1 MYQYILFNF
10 TVRGF
15 PRTEKGRATMKNKN
29 SVFKKALSVLLTALL
44 IFGTVSLGIVFPDTK
59 ITANALDSVGKLA
72 FYVPEAV
79 YLYPN
84 VTSWKDSVKTPFQFF
99 VTNTVDT
106 KDIYKQPTVKTAT
119 VTSDTI
125 YFAYDKIT
133 DTPTISFKWLDKNG
147 NVKSAS
153 DGGINFCGSKHMSG
167 VAAAMTAGS
176 GYFTASL
183 SAAASESPTLS
194 ASETGCYIQWT
205 VSYTDSTDGRSK
217 EAYAYTYVYKPN
229 VQSVGGGV
237 KMENDCGTNSLA
249 EQLTWITGIH
259 SITGTGG
266 YYPRYANANSAKGM
280 APFLSSSNV
289 GYIGDSTTT
298 SGRQAETSTYTQSSN
313 ASQMYAV
320 FASTDKSKAYF
331 WAKQANCNVDN
342 NWCGYWLTSNV
353 SEGFDIKSYDVK
365 ESKEGQ
371 SWPNSSYNY
380 INLLVTSQGVLY
392 VDTSRYSNLKDIP
405 NLGIGLLVTD
415 DKNADKG
422 GAWMMTDYT
431 NESNYRSNENGHN
444 KNGNNVK
451 ARWNKG
457 LEHTV
462 IARVGSYDSYTSAG
476 GNEEF
481 KYGGAWDRSIT
492 GTNTTYSFKSFYIN
506 SDSDHSLASVVVDL
520 QTNKY
525 NKSNLRSTLNEITAK
540 TAIIGFRDDF
550 DSRYYDTTDATWTNF
565 VNAYKAA
572 FRALTLVDGTITNP
586 DTLAQNLVD
595 AANALKIKVTLHGNG
610 ADTTYYSKTV
620 GLNELTGV
628 NVADFGIPSRKGYT
642 FKGWTLTANDGSA
655 ADGIL
660 SGQLQ
665 VGPRQKDVYATWS
678 LNDYTVTF
686 RAMPYGRFGTSSSD
700 TVIHYNVRST
710 FTVPE
715 NYTRDYYIFNNTW
728 NIVST
733 DSSDWGMGLSLN
745 PGYTSTVGKTGN
757 IVLEPNVTPV
767 QYTVSYDSDG
777 GSLITDDSVK
787 TYNIEST
794 HSLPSSM
801 REGYSFIGWTVEQTN
816 DAKWEA
822 GKAYSAGYKFT
833 GMHGNVSL
841 KAKWETLT
849 STVTLNL
856 GAGESIVGNTVLTYA
871 YSSSLALN
879 TPVKKGYTFKGWRVT
894 AAPGSGNTWDIGY
907 VYILAAGETG
917 VTLPGSKLGDVT
929 LTPVWEAN
937 SYTVTFNSDG
947 GTVYQPISYTIE
959 KTVTLP
965 KPVKNG
971 YTFAGWSVILH
982 DDEYNWTASGYSGN
996 QSLSGMYGSVTLKA
1010 NWTKTGYT
1018 VTFNANGGT
1027 VSVPSRPY
1035 NIESGTPNLP
1045 TPVKNGYSFN
1055 GWTVEQTDAAASWTV
1070 GTVYTDALPAG
1081 NYGSLTLKA
1090 QWKPVSYIIHFSDG
1104 NEQTYNIEQTF
1115 TLPASVRDGYNF
1127 VKWTVTSTNGNWGDV
1142 GTAYTTSDSISGKY
1156 GDVVLTAEY
1165 TPRTYTVEYQNA
1177 NGTEIL
1183 PKQIFKTGEEVTLE
1197 DYSEKGFMF
1206 GGWTVKTGDG
1216 NWGVGSLLTDKT
1228 VSGKYGNVVL
1238 VPKLDAITYTVTF
1251 LPDGGN
1257 AVPSTNYT
1265 VLDGVTLPSTEKYG
1279 YDLVGWTVESNDGN
1293 WQTDRTFT
1301 AGTQIFGCYGNVTLK
1316 AKWTPKVYDI
1326 TFITGNREQVVHSE
1340 YGQETPTLPGDYSK
1354 PADAQY
1360 TYTFDH
1366 WEPALSKV
1374 TGNATYTAVYTTEL
1388 NSYTV
1393 TWKIEQTENGGDYK
1407 DEHTIWKY
1415 GETPAYDGVP
1425 SQAVAAGADHKMRFI
1440 GWTPEVT
1447 AVTGN
1452 IIYTAQFE
1460 QIQNPQTVEWYN
1472 GSTLL
1477 AATEWSVGDIPVYH
1491 GADPARNDADG
1502 YKFVFVGW
1510 AATDGGEKLDTL
1522 PAIVKGQDVKYY
1534 AVFEKQPQSYTLTLN
1549 GDGGT
1554 VPGGSPIG
1562 YTYNEANTEITFPA
1576 PEKSGY
1582 EFKGWRVDSTDGT
1595 WTVGTVYN
1603 AGTVRVNAYGN
1614 ASLTAQW
1621 KAVTY
1626 TLTFAGE
1633 GAPVPSMTYTVE
1645 SDGVLP
1651 TAEKEGGELVGWL
1664 VSVGD
1669 GSWIQG
1675 TSVSP
1680 AFALKGSHGN
1690 ATLTP
1695 VYKAKT
1701 YTIKWISGDYVQTT
1715 EVQFGSAVYAFE
1727 PVAKQGYTAE
1737 WDSEVPAT
1745 MPAHD
1750 LVFTAVYKPIE
1761 YFLRLNLNGG
1771 TGAESFY
1778 YTSDTEELLP
1788 TPVRSGATFI
1798 GWRVVSS
1805 SGNWNVGTLVAGGA
1819 SLKGRY
1825 GSTTLT
1831 AQWQLD
1837 IYTVTWVA
1845 GDETRVTRWYHGM
1858 TPSFDGTPYKSPDN
1872 NYSYIFSG
1880 WDKEIVPVTGDVTYT
1895 AIFDK
1900 TERVYTV
1907 TWNVDG
1913 VTTVQHYSYGEM
1925 PVYEGEAPSRPSTAE
1940 YDFFFEGWSP
1950 EVAEIT
1956 DDVTY
1961 VAQFRVFVKLQGLSL
1976 NKSAMFLD
1984 IDAGESLTADI
1995 YPSTASAKDVLWAS
2009 SNESVAAVDAVGR
2022 VTAVSAGIAIISV
2035 SSGDGAFKAYCVV
2048 TVAPKLTTYI
2058 EITAKGVSTTNQ
2070 VGNSVQLYAAVK
2082 PDDATD
2088 RTFRWTSDNPGI
2100 ASVDEFG
2107 MVRFNSAGT
2116 TTVRVITTDGY
2127 AQGSIEVTSV
2137 EKATEEQMKNT
2148 YGIRFLPLACEI
2160 YLIDDNGN
2168 RHTFTSEQIVC
2179 VPEGATVR
2187 FRPARPYYII
2197 ANGEQLPQEAEYVLE
2212 NIQKNYIIATSKAE
2226 VVPPKDPDDAPS
2238 FIKKLQDFFRK
2249 IVQFFKKLFGG
2260 K

>member
-44 IFGTVSLGIVFPDTK
+44 VFGTVSLGIVFPDTK
-59 ITANALDSVGKLA
+59 ITANALESFGDVAL
-72 FYVPEAV
+72 YVPEAV

-84 VTSWKDSVKTPFQFF
+84 VSSWTNSTSSNFQYF
-99 VTNTVDT
+99 VQNTVDT
-106 KDIYKQPTVKTAT
+106 SDFSKTPTPSAAASKTST
-119 VTSDTI
+119 V
-125 YFAYDKIT
+125 YFNYANT
-133 DTPTISFKWLDKNG
+133 TGTPTISYRWIK
-147 NVKSAS
+147 A
-153 DGGINFCGSKHMSG
+153 DGTTELKDMTGKINFAESAHAYGVVENMTKTGSYYTTSLNAASS
-167 VAAAMTAGS
+167 VSPAIAAAD
-176 GYFTASL
+176 
-183 SAAASESPTLS
+183 
-194 ASETGCYIQWT
+194 TGCYIEWT
-205 VSYTDSTDGRSK
+205 VTFSDSVDGK
-217 EAYAYTYVYKPN
+217 TKTAVAYTYVYKPY
-229 VQSVGGGV
+229 VVPVGAAGKVRCTDG
-237 KMENDCGTNSLA
+237 KDHDNS
-249 EQLTWITGIH
+249 QITWITGVHYVASEASEKPHYPNYITTDH
-259 SITGTGG
+259 SGTNGL
-266 YYPRYANANSAKGM
+266 AV
-280 APFLSSSNV
+280 FLNREDISGA
-289 GYIGDSTTT
+289 GYIGRNT
-298 SGRQAETSTYTQSSN
+298 SGNKE
-313 ASQMYAV
+313 
-320 FASTDKSKAYF
+320 DKMFFSFY
-331 WAKQANCNVDN
+331 NSVN
-342 NWCGYWLTSNV
+342 S
-353 SEGFDIKSYDVK
+353 KSYAHVNGYGKADPNVWMKSGSSANTFNKASFAYRDWKTGDDITMTVK
-365 ESKEGQ
+365 GGGVGGI
-371 SWPNSSYNY
+371 Y
-380 INLLVTSQGVLY
+380 I
-392 VDTSRYSNLKDIP
+392 DTSRYTNLNQIP
-405 NLGIGLLVTD
+405 NLGVGM
-415 DKNADKG
+415 
-422 GAWMMTDYT
+422 MMTDNEDTATSDNGAWKIGDYT
-431 NESNYRSNENGHN
+431 NYTGAKYDGDKSQSNGDYMRGTWNEFNYTIAGEGTPDNRHKDYDKIGVKYAGAWYREILSGTSATYKIKASQMNNQN
-444 KNGNNVK
+444 KDWITVSCIVSLN
-451 ARWNKG
+451 ATQTNKSE
-457 LEHTV
+457 LRNAVRQAST
-462 IARVGSYDSYTSAG
+462 AFAKLAMRDSYDSIYYYNDAAYQNFVSKYKQAYMELTKVDGGVTAG
-476 GNEEF
+476 
-481 KYGGAWDRSIT
+481 
-492 GTNTTYSFKSFYIN
+492 
-506 SDSDHSLASVVVDL
+506 LASEL
-520 QTNKY
+520 LESMNE
-525 NKSNLRSTLNEITAK
+525 LN
-540 TAIIGFRDDF
+540 
-550 DSRYYDTTDATWTNF
+550 
-565 VNAYKAA
+565 
-572 FRALTLVDGTITNP
+572 
-586 DTLAQNLVD
+586 
-595 AANALKIKVTLHGNG
+595 IKVSLHGNG
-610 ADTTYYSKTV
+610 AALSPDYKIVKV
-620 GLNELTGV
+620 GLQDLVNV

-678 LNDYTVTF
+678 LNDYTATF

-700 TVIHYNVRST
+700 TVIHYNVKST

-801 REGYSFIGWTVEQTN
+801 REGYSFIGWTVVSTD

-894 AAPGSGNTWDIGY
+894 AAPGSGNTWIIGDEY
-907 VYILAAGETG
+907 LLAAGETG
-917 VTLPGSKLGDVT
+917 VTLPGGKLGDVT

-947 GTVYQPISYTIE
+947 GTVYQPISYTVE

-1027 VSVPSRPY
+1027 VSVPSLPY
-1035 NIESGTPNLP
+1035 DIESGTPNLP

-1090 QWKPVSYIIHFSDG
+1090 QWKPVSYIIRFSDG

-1115 TLPASVRDGYNF
+1115 TLPASARAGYDF

-1177 NGTEIL
+1177 AGAELL
-1183 PKQIFKTGEEVTLE
+1183 PKQTFKTGDDITLA
-1197 DYSEKGFMF
+1197 DYAENGFMF

-1216 NWGVGSLLTDKT
+1216 NWGVGNLLTDKT

-1238 VPKLDAITYTVTF
+1238 VPKLDAITYTITF

-1279 YDLVGWTVESNDGN
+1279 YDLVGWTVEENDGN

-1301 AGTQIFGCYGNVTLK
+1301 AGTQIYGCYGNVTLK

-1326 TFITGNREQVVHSE
+1326 TFITGTGEQVVHSE

-1374 TGNATYTAVYTTEL
+1374 TGNATYTAVYTAEL

-1407 DEHTIWKY
+1407 YEHTTWKY

-1460 QIQNPQTVEWYN
+1460 QIANPQTVEWYN

-1477 AATEWSVGDIPVYH
+1477 ASTEWGIGEVPVYH

-1510 AATDGGEKLDTL
+1510 AATDGGEKIDTL

-1549 GDGGT
+1549 GNGGT

-1621 KAVTY
+1621 EAVTY

-1633 GAPVPSMTYTVE
+1633 GASVPSMTYTVE

-1950 EVAEIT
+1950 EVAEVT

-2022 VTAVSAGIAIISV
+2022 VTAVSAGIAIVSV

-2212 NIQKNYIIATSKAE
+2212 NIQKNYIIASSKAE

-2249 IVQFFKKLFGG
+2249 IVQFFKKLFGA

>member
-44 IFGTVSLGIVFPDTK
+44 VFGTVSLGIVFPDTK

-84 VTSWKDSVKTPFQFF
+84 VTSWKDSVTTPFQFF

-106 KDIYKQPTVKTAT
+106 TDIYKQPTVKTAT

-133 DTPTISFKWLDKNG
+133 GTPTISYKWLDKNG

-153 DGGINFCGSKHMSG
+153 DGGINFCGSKHTSG
-167 VAAAMTAGS
+167 VPAAMTAGS

-183 SAAASESPTLS
+183 SAASSESPTLS

-229 VQSVGGGV
+229 VQSVGGAIRI
-237 KMENDCGTNSLA
+237 KNTKGTDSFA
-249 EQLTWITGIH
+249 QQLTWLTGIH
-259 SITGTGG
+259 SVSGEGS
-266 YYPRYANANSAKGM
+266 YFANYKTTSAGKGL
-280 APFLSSSNV
+280 APFLSSQST
-289 GYIGDSTTT
+289 GYVADLSVNGVQPQQT
-298 SGRQAETSTYTQSSN
+298 AEYDESDGATE
-313 ASQMYAV
+313 MYAV
-320 FASTDKSKAYF
+320 FATTSNTTAYF
-331 WAKQANCNVDN
+331 TANQENSTYGNVGSSDWLNKDSGFGAKTYSHRSIEKDAGGVAWKDSYVHNNV
-342 NWCGYWLTSNV
+342 LSTA
-353 SEGFDIKSYDVK
+353 I
-365 ESKEGQ
+365 
-371 SWPNSSYNY
+371 
-380 INLLVTSQGVLY
+380 GVLN
-392 VDTSRYSNLKDIP
+392 VDTSRYANLSQIP
-405 NLGIGLLVTD
+405 NLGIGLIVTD
-415 DKNADKG
+415 NENAEKG

-431 NESNYRSNENGHN
+431 GDNTYRKDEDGANRDDSSQLN
-444 KNGNNVK
+444 
-451 ARWNKG
+451 ARWNNGKT
-457 LEHTV
+457 HTV
-462 IARVGSYDSYTSAG
+462 IARRGGIGSYSKAG
-476 GNEEF
+476 DRGV
-481 KYGGAWDRSIT
+481 KYAGAWNRDISGNNSI
-492 GTNTTYSFKSFYIN
+492 YSFKSFYAN

-572 FRALTLVDGTITNP
+572 FRALTIVDGTITNP

-628 NVADFGIPSRKGYT
+628 NVADFGVPSRKGYT

-678 LNDYTVTF
+678 LIDYTATF

-700 TVIHYNVRST
+700 TVIHYNVKST

-745 PGYTSTVGKTGN
+745 PGYTSTVGNIGN

-801 REGYSFIGWTVEQTN
+801 REGYSFIGWTVVSTD

-894 AAPGSGNTWDIGY
+894 AAPGSGNTWNIGEEY
-907 VYILAAGETG
+907 LLAAGETG
-917 VTLPGSKLGDVT
+917 VTLPGGKLGDVT

-937 SYTVTFNSDG
+937 TYTVTFNSDG

-959 KTVTLP
+959 NTVTLP

-982 DDEYNWTASGYSGN
+982 DEEYNWTASGYSGN

-1027 VSVPSRPY
+1027 VSVPSLPY
-1035 NIESGTPNLP
+1035 DIESGTPNLP

-1055 GWTVEQTDAAASWTV
+1055 GWTVEHTDAAASWTV

-1090 QWKPVSYIIHFSDG
+1090 QWKPVSYIIRFSDG

-1115 TLPASVRDGYNF
+1115 NLPASVRDGYDF

-1177 NGTEIL
+1177 AGAELL
-1183 PKQIFKTGEEVTLE
+1183 PKQTFKTGDDITLA
-1197 DYSEKGFMF
+1197 DYAENGFMF
-1206 GGWTVKTGDG
+1206 GGWTVKTDGG
-1216 NWGVGSLLTDKT
+1216 NWGVGNLLTDKT

-1265 VLDGVTLPSTEKYG
+1265 VLDGVTFPSTEKYG
-1279 YDLVGWTVESNDGN
+1279 YDLVGWTVEENGGN

-1301 AGTQIFGCYGNVTLK
+1301 AGTQISGCYGNVTLK

-1326 TFITGNREQVVHSE
+1326 TFITGTGEQVVHSE

-1374 TGNATYTAVYTTEL
+1374 TGNATYTAVYTAEL

-1407 DEHTIWKY
+1407 YEQTTWKY

-1452 IIYTAQFE
+1452 ITYTAQFE
-1460 QIQNPQTVEWYN
+1460 QIANPQTVEWYN

-1477 AATEWSVGDIPVYH
+1477 ASTEWGIGEVPVYH
-1491 GADPARNDADG
+1491 GADPARNDANG

-1549 GDGGT
+1549 GNGGT

-1562 YTYNEANTEITFPA
+1562 YTYNEANTEIAFPV
-1576 PEKSGY
+1576 PERSGY

-1621 KAVTY
+1621 EAVTY

-1633 GAPVPSMTYTVE
+1633 GASVPSMTYTVE

-1745 MPAHD
+1745 MPARN

-1913 VTTVQHYSYGEM
+1913 VTTVQHCSYGEM

-1950 EVAEIT
+1950 EVAEVT

-1961 VAQFRVFVKLQGLSL
+1961 VAQFRVFVKIQGLSL

-2022 VTAVSAGIAIISV
+2022 VTAVSAGIAIVSV

-2238 FIKKLQDFFRK
+2238 FIKKLQEFFRK
-2249 IVQFFKKLFGG
+2249 IVQFFKKLFGA

>member
-44 IFGTVSLGIVFPDTK
+44 VFGTVSLGIVFPETK
-59 ITANALDSVGKLA
+59 
-72 FYVPEAV
+72 
-79 YLYPN
+79 
-84 VTSWKDSVKTPFQFF
+84 
-99 VTNTVDT
+99 TVARA
-106 KDIYKQPTVKTAT
+106 AT
-119 VTSDTI
+119 VTCSTYEQINSAISTANSAGAATQTIIRLSGNISVNEKAALTAITGNVLFDFAGYSISLSYENTGLRNTEDDNWEYQLPSELQSEYGTKEYVTKGVFNVAASGILQMINSGVENSQLKVYTYAYADDKTGFRGDTTTFTTSSSAVYSEGTLI
-125 YFAYDKIT
+125 IG
-133 DTPTISFKWLDKNG
+133 DKNNSSNNNFTIWSQARAGTDDSGYNKRHMICNAYCVTVNNSNAKFFMYGGTLDALACSRSNHKG
-147 NVKSAS
+147 NHNDRCYPLNIIDCYSSEIYGGIIDIPNDNECGVRNSDSKAS
-153 DGGINFCGSKHMSG
+153 DGGQCFF
-167 VAAAMTAGS
+167 AAIRVN
-176 GYFTASL
+176 
-183 SAAASESPTLS
+183 
-194 ASETGCYIQWT
+194 C
-205 VSYTDSTDGRSK
+205 
-217 EAYAYTYVYKPN
+217 PN
-229 VQSVGGGV
+229 VYIFNVSSKIELYVGADTDKV
-237 KMENDCGTNSLA
+237 EVNTAN
-249 EQLTWITGIH
+249 IY
-259 SITGTGG
+259 ITGTGMPYIYGGKYENNASGSTSNSGWDHNYTFLGEYSYADNG
-266 YYPRYANANSAKGM
+266 YMSSGVSKAGTFNGKKGLNYTYRG
-280 APFLSSSNV
+280 A
-289 GYIGDSTTT
+289 TTT
-298 SGRQAETSTYTQSSN
+298 MYFFTPFYFGDKNTVNGIYPWEYATFRDYLAAQTADSDAYYQGTYTHFNDSSTVTFDTAYKYRRLGYTYNSWLGSKMPGVQSS
-313 ASQMYAV
+313 
-320 FASTDKSKAYF
+320 
-331 WAKQANCNVDN
+331 
-342 NWCGYWLTSNV
+342 
-353 SEGFDIKSYDVK
+353 
-365 ESKEGQ
+365 
-371 SWPNSSYNY
+371 
-380 INLLVTSQGVLY
+380 
-392 VDTSRYSNLKDIP
+392 
-405 NLGIGLLVTD
+405 
-415 DKNADKG
+415 
-422 GAWMMTDYT
+422 
-431 NESNYRSNENGHN
+431 
-444 KNGNNVK
+444 
-451 ARWNKG
+451 
-457 LEHTV
+457 
-462 IARVGSYDSYTSAG
+462 
-476 GNEEF
+476 
-481 KYGGAWDRSIT
+481 
-492 GTNTTYSFKSFYIN
+492 TTYSNAGSAGLGVTSGGSIFLYPNWSRNTYTIEYDLN
-506 SDSDHSLASVVVDL
+506 DGEGLGNATLPNPVTSYSV
-520 QTNKY
+520 T
-525 NKSNLRSTLNEITAK
+525 ST
-540 TAIIGFRDDF
+540 
-550 DSRYYDTTDATWTNF
+550 S
-565 VNAYKAA
+565 V
-572 FRALTLVDGTITNP
+572 
-586 DTLAQNLVD
+586 
-595 AANALKIKVTLHGNG
+595 
-610 ADTTYYSKTV
+610 
-620 GLNELTGV
+620 
-628 NVADFGIPSRKGYT
+628 IPVPIRFGYT
-642 FKGWTLTANDGSA
+642 FTKWMCTNVTYLSTDSDVFGINRPWAVDLSVDGGTSLTGKVGNIKLKAQWIENNYTATFALNGGRINGSSSDITAPYTINSVFTFPSGATKDYYSFNNNWKVTA
-655 ADGIL
+655 ADGAWQINSTL
-660 SGQLQ
+660 
-665 VGPRQKDVYATWS
+665 
-678 LNDYTVTF
+678 
-686 RAMPYGRFGTSSSD
+686 YGAGDTSAQGMYGSP
-700 TVIHYNVRST
+700 V
-710 FTVPE
+710 FTAQ
-715 NYTRDYYIFNNTW
+715 Y
-728 NIVST
+728 
-733 DSSDWGMGLSLN
+733 
-745 PGYTSTVGKTGN
+745 
-757 IVLEPNVTPV
+757 TPV

-801 REGYSFIGWTVEQTN
+801 REGYSFIGWTVISTD

-894 AAPGSGNTWDIGY
+894 AAPGSGNTWNIGDEY
-907 VYILAAGETG
+907 LLAAGETG
-917 VTLPGSKLGDVT
+917 VTLPGGKLGDVT

-947 GTVYQPISYTIE
+947 GTVYQPISYTVE

-1027 VSVPSRPY
+1027 VSVPSLPY
-1035 NIESGTPNLP
+1035 DIESGTPNLP

-1055 GWTVEQTDAAASWTV
+1055 GWAVEQTDAAASWTV

-1115 TLPASVRDGYNF
+1115 NLPASVRDGYDF

-1177 NGTEIL
+1177 AGAELL
-1183 PKQIFKTGEEVTLE
+1183 PKQTFKTGDDITLA
-1197 DYSEKGFMF
+1197 DYAENGFMF
-1206 GGWTVKTGDG
+1206 GGWTVKTDGG
-1216 NWGVGSLLTDKT
+1216 NWGVGNLLTDKT

-1238 VPKLDAITYTVTF
+1238 VPKLDAITYTITF

-1279 YDLVGWTVESNDGN
+1279 YDLVGWTVEENDGN

-1301 AGTQIFGCYGNVTLK
+1301 AGTQIYGCYGNVTLK

-1326 TFITGNREQVVHSE
+1326 TFITGTGEQVVHSE

-1374 TGNATYTAVYTTEL
+1374 TGDATYTAVYTAEL

-1407 DEHTIWKY
+1407 YEQTTWKY

-1452 IIYTAQFE
+1452 VTYTAQFE
-1460 QIQNPQTVEWYN
+1460 QIANPQTVEWYN

-1477 AATEWSVGDIPVYH
+1477 ASTEWGIGEVPVYH

-1621 KAVTY
+1621 EAVTY

-1633 GAPVPSMTYTVE
+1633 GASVPSMTYTVE

-1950 EVAEIT
+1950 EVAEVT

-2022 VTAVSAGIAIISV
+2022 VTAVSAGIAIVSV

-2212 NIQKNYIIATSKAE
+2212 NIQKNYIIASSKAE